1 MLKAPGDLVFVIDA
15 LDEHPRPR
23 GQLLRFLADLLRNHT
38 HNIRLLAVSRDEPDI
53 RDAMEGI
60 GAAEVDLNR
69 ELKQKED
76 ICTYVTG
83 VLQEDEPFRRWKIDH
98 PRIVDVIKDRLLEE
112 SM

>member
-1 MLKAPGDLVFVIDA
+1 
-15 LDEHPRPR
+15 
-23 GQLLRFLADLLRNHT
+23 
-38 HNIRLLAVSRDEPDI
+38 
-53 RDAMEGI
+53 MEGI